1 MSVNFENAVKKVIE
15 MEGGYNDI
23 KEDRGGA
30 TNYGISLNFLR
41 ANGEDIDGDGD
52 VDWVDVKNLKEIEAK
67 QLYREYFWNPLYDG
81 LERAVSE
88 KVFTVGVNMGARVGV
103 KLLQRALNGIGF
115 KLVEDGIIGEAT
127 ISATKRTTTEK
138 ILIHFVDVQL
148 DYYINIVKRRP
159 EQIKFLRGWK
169 NRAMECIK

>member
-41 ANGEDIDGDGD
+41 ANGEDIDGSGE
-52 VDWVDVKNLKEIEAK
+52 VDWVDVKNLTEKEAI
-67 QLYREYFWNPLYDG
+67 QLYKEYFWNPLYDQ
-81 LERAVSE
+81 LERIIAE
-88 KVFTVGVNMGARVGV
+88 KVFTVGVNMGSKMGV
-103 KLLQRALNGIGF
+103 KLLQRACNSLGSR
-115 KLVEDGIIGEAT
+115 LSEDGVIGSMTVAE
-127 ISATKRTTTEK
+127 TKQYTSERL
-138 ILIHFVDVQL
+138 LIRYVDKQL
-148 DYYINIVKRRP
+148 DYYIAIVKNRP

-169 NRAMECIK
+169 NRAMECLK

>member
-52 VDWVDVKNLKEIEAK
+52 IDWVDVKNLTEAEAIA
-67 QLYREYFWNPLYDG
+67 LYKEYFWNPLYDQ
-81 LERAVSE
+81 LERAIAE

-103 KLLQRALNGIGF
+103 KLLQRALN
-115 KLVEDGIIGEAT
+115 VSDDGIIGNIT
-127 ISATKRTTTEK
+127 IAATKRVSVDK
-138 ILIHFVDVQL
+138 LLIHFVDVQM
-148 DYYINIVKRRP
+148 DYYISIVKRRP
-159 EQIKFLRGWK
+159 NQIKFLRGWK
-169 NRAMECIK
+169 NRAFECIK